1 MKHLIRLSVTAA
13 SLALPMLVSAAAV
26 CELNGRPVPCEDL
39 KGPLMALGGFFIVMM
54 VILVVLFALWLW
66 MLIHAASK
74 PIENKAMWIVL
85 MVLVGPIVSI
95 VYYFVVKRKMDK
107 QATAV
112 VPQQPMP
119 PVAPVQ

>member
-1 MKHLIRLSVTAA
+1 MV
-13 SLALPMLVSAAAV
+13 
-26 CELNGRPVPCEDL
+26 
-39 KGPLMALGGFFIVMM
+39 LGGFFIVMM

-66 MLIHAASK
+66 MIIHAASK

-107 QATAV
+107 QEVIV
-112 VPQQPMP
+112 VPQQPQQPMP